1 MIVMF
6 IEGFYYVGIGLAGL
20 GALFLLQTHKE
31 IYAILGFLWV
41 TVCLSGLYF
50 LQGAS
55 FIAGMQIIIQGG
67 GVLVWLLSSMWFKKT
82 LPTSYSKSVRAMHW
96 LLFGLVMAGTTLLGY
111 FVAQHF
117 ASLPATTATRNLAT
131 TSTLGFEL
139 LGTYGIAFEW
149 VGLIVLLALVLVVDW
164 VSNLKK

>member
-1 MIVMF
+1 ML
-6 IEGFYYVGIGLAGL
+6 IEGFYYVGIALAGL

-41 TVCLSGLYF
+41 TLCLSGLYF

-55 FIAGMQIIIQGG
+55 FIAAMQIIIQGG
-67 GVLVWLLSSMWFKKT
+67 GVLVWLLSSLWFKKT
-82 LPTSYSKSVRAMHW
+82 PPAFYPKPVRTMHW
-96 LLFGLVMAGTTLLGY
+96 LLFGLVMAGNTLLSY
-111 FVAQHF
+111 FVSQYVAPLS
-117 ASLPATTATRNLAT
+117 AITATRNLAP

-164 VSNLKK
+164 ISNLKK